1 MNDEISNKRL
11 IIMGVTE
18 AGKKFRPSDWAE
30 RMCGNLCTFRN
41 RRIIYSPLLR
51 PAIRDGF
58 KSVIISDQLSIKHP
72 KLFQELVEFAK
83 TNNLVVKE
91 ETVAAT

>member
-1 MNDEISNKRL
+1 MNNEATENRT

-18 AGKKFRPSDWAE
+18 SGNKFRPSDWAE

-51 PAIRDGF
+51 PAIREGV
-58 KSVIISDQLSIKHP
+58 KSVIISNQLSLKHP
-72 KLFQELVEFAK
+72 NLYQELLEFAK
-83 TNNLVVKE
+83 KNKLVVKE
-91 ETVAAT
+91 EAVIPA